1 MTVLSTILL
10 SRGSQ
15 NSHVTRFGSISIPKI
30 RSTPNS
36 KWSSLQVIRLLN
48 SWAIQFNF
56 LVQMASRKTNI
67 NYFMLHFE
75 KIFYLYIYTM

>member
-1 MTVLSTILL
+1 
-10 SRGSQ
+10 
-15 NSHVTRFGSISIPKI
+15 
-30 RSTPNS
+30 
-36 KWSSLQVIRLLN
+36 LLN